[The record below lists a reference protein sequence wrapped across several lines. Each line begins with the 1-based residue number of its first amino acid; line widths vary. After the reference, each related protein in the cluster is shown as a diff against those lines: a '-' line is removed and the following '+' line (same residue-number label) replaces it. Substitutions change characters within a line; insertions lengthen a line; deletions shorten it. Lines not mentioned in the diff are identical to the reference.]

1 MSVDVARDADGD
13 VTENLRDDLQRDAVL
28 NHHRRGGVPQRV
40 QADSSGQLRSPW
52 RTGEPT
58 CSPGRPGRFS
68 AVTSHVR
75 ARRTHRWSTPSLC
88 SSSPALTSTS
98 SSITSTG
105 RGKTPAMGSVGADEA
120 SSRCADNVAGMALVV
135 IGAQGALGRL
145 CVDALRMSGLEV
157 LRAGRRQEE
166 AADFR
171 FVDLDE
177 PESIAKACA
186 DADLVVNT
194 VRHPAHPAERVILRE
209 GGTLINVASLTSSDR
224 AELKSATGDGGGL
237 VVLHAGLAPG
247 VYSLMFKEMLAAHPD
262 ADTLE
267 LAGAWSVFQT
277 SGPGGATDGL
287 YSGLGGGGRRVTR
300 LFEFAEPI
308 GRRRCFHLG
317 GAEIGFFGE
326 VAIGRE
332 ARAYICIHERP
343 IQAALLA
350 LNAVG
355 LLPACRG
362 PPSRSAA
369 GGPKGEL
376 PENRSET
383 YSPRLE
389 TGNAWPRSTSK
400 VKATTS

>member
-1 MSVDVARDADGD
+1 
-13 VTENLRDDLQRDAVL
+13 
-28 NHHRRGGVPQRV
+28 
-40 QADSSGQLRSPW
+40 
-52 RTGEPT
+52 
-58 CSPGRPGRFS
+58 
-68 AVTSHVR
+68 
-75 ARRTHRWSTPSLC
+75 
-88 SSSPALTSTS
+88 
-98 SSITSTG
+98 
-105 RGKTPAMGSVGADEA
+105 
-120 SSRCADNVAGMALVV
+120 MALVV

-145 CVDALRMSGLEV
+145 CVDALRKSGLEV
-157 LRAGRRQEE
+157 LRAGRQEE

-355 LLPACRG
+355 LLTRLPRASFTI
-362 PPSRSAA
+362 SRRWTQGRTTREPKRDILAATRNGQRLAAQYVEGEGDYLMTASATA
-369 GGPKGEL
+369 AFVEALIIRRASRWALNGVFGAEEIFDLGEL
-376 PENRSET
+376 RSG
-383 YSPRLE
+383 LE
-389 TGNAWPRSTSK
+389 QRGVRILPLPS
-400 VKATTS
+400 